1 MTDPPVLPGLVPVIS
16 EDPNADRMSPDDA
29 AASFDLALQD
39 LIARARERGVSDE
52 VIVAHLEEML
62 AAIRKGVS

>member
-1 MTDPPVLPGLVPVIS
+1 MTDPPVRPGLVPVIS